1 MRWLC
6 LALLAANVVYFFWEF
21 NQAVR
26 NDAGATLAPIPES
39 VEPLML
45 ASEMRASAPRPGSSQ
60 APKPEPPPMTD
71 PVAPGPDTGASKRCF
86 TIGPFPTETEANAAQ
101 VWIGSGLIATQRR
114 PQADVQS
121 TRYWVYVD
129 EDSTEAAQASI
140 ERLRG
145 LGVKDYLLTRGA
157 DKKPLISL
165 GVYSN
170 KASLDSRLA
179 ELEKNGIKASVQPRT
194 KGRMAY
200 WVDVIADQGDP
211 KIGEAQARYSGQLSV
226 ADRPCSEIAGAAG
239 NP

>member
-1 MRWLC
+1 MRWLF

-21 NQAVR
+21 NQGVR
-26 NDAGATLAPIPES
+26 NAASDALVALPDS

-45 ASEMRASAPRPGSSQ
+45 ASEMQASAPPSP
-60 APKPEPPPMTD
+60 APMADPPTGTSPA
-71 PVAPGPDTGASKRCF
+71 APGPGDAGPSKRCF
-86 TIGPFPTETEANAAQ
+86 TIGPFPTEEEANEAQ
-101 VWIGSGLIATQRR
+101 VWIGSGLSATQRR
-114 PQADVQS
+114 PQENVQS
-121 TRYWVYVD
+121 TRYWVYLN
-129 EDSTEAAQASI
+129 EDSAESAQATI

-145 LGVKDYLLTRGA
+145 LGVQDYLLTRGA

-170 KASLDSRLA
+170 KASLNSRLA

-194 KGRMAY
+194 KGRTAF
-200 WVDVIADQGDP
+200 WVDVIADRGDP
-211 KIGEAQARYSGQLSV
+211 KIGEAQARYSGTLSV